1 MVGRGYRGP
10 HSRHGCP
17 GRGALRTAGPARQ
30 PLAGRWRAALATYF
44 IGTCLFAFADVY
56 RRRLR
61 SWQQDVAL
69 ASALASTLPPDLPDV
84 AGGVVADDA
93 AQTFLDETT
102 DRSRLRL
109 VVFLY
114 SSGWT
119 CADIASALA
128 DGTTARAVEGCSTD
142 TAKQFRP
149 RGEVDPD
156 DC

>member
-1 MVGRGYRGP
+1 
-10 HSRHGCP
+10 
-17 GRGALRTAGPARQ
+17 
-30 PLAGRWRAALATYF
+30 
-44 IGTCLFAFADVY
+44 
-56 RRRLR
+56 
-61 SWQQDVAL
+61 VAL